1 LFHFALFNKTKNS
14 RTNSQENSD
23 NECSLNSSNTEAKHI
38 VCIENLLTDQIV
50 NEELNELLQIFL
62 DQNSR
67 YQELG
72 SSPDAINSIRVFTNS
87 IYVCFDDES
96 LACDAAE
103 FLNDY
108 KLKEFILRA
117 CLISNNVHDAYGNAL
132 DDNNGDHGQNG
143 LEQHNNV
150 HFKNRTMS
158 MKQKVSNDCEILIEN
173 RQLKYFKMFFYLSA
187 L

>member
-1 LFHFALFNKTKNS
+1 MTLHHFIKLLIS
-14 RTNSQENSD
+14 RINSQENSD
-23 NECSLNSSNTEAKHI
+23 SECCFNSSNTEAKHI

-117 CLISNNVHDAYGNAL
+117 CLISNNVHEAYGN
-132 DDNNGDHGQNG
+132 DNNDDQGLNG
-143 LEQHNNV
+143 LEQQNSLN
-150 HFKNRTMS
+150 FKNRAMA

-173 RQLKYFKMFFYLSA
+173 RQLKYFKFF
-187 L
+187 